1 MKVVLVFQIIHFKV
15 LLVCFPGLNM
25 EEKSGSTVSGTLKT
39 RKIPQRGQKGWKGRL
54 HPGRKWLVPK
64 QEPGYSQPPIPVEA
78 FLSLYGFLPYVQ
90 PKEGWRLLFS
100 LWMEPF

>member
-25 EEKSGSTVSGTLKT
+25 EENPGLLSPEHLRHGKSPKEG
-39 RKIPQRGQKGWKGRL
+39 RKAGKAVFI
-54 HPGRKWLVPK
+54 GRKWLVPK